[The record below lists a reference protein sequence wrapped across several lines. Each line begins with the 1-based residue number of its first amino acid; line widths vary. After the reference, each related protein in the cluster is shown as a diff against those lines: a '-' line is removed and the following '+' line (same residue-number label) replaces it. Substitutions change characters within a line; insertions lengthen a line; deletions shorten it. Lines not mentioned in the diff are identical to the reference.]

1 MNEEV
6 IKLMQEIPKIIEVRP
21 LNDLVLLVRFDNN
34 VTKKYDV
41 KPLLSRYPVFQNL
54 KNPESFK
61 QVAVSGGGYGIVW
74 NEEIDLSEYEIW
86 NNGIEVSPMRLISL
100 RDH

>member
-1 MNEEV
+1 MRN
-6 IKLMQEIPKIIEVRP
+6 IPKIKEVKP

-34 VTKKYDV
+34 ITKKYDV

-54 KNPESFK
+54 QNPELFK
-61 QVAVSGGGYGIVW
+61 QVAVDCGGYGIAW